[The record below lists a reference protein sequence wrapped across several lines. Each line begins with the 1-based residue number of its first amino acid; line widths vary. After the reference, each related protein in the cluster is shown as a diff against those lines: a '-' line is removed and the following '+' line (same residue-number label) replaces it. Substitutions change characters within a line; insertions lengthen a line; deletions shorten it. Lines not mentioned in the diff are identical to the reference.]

1 MMRRCGAF
9 GLRAI
14 HGKAEFRQNGG
25 KAFAAMIE
33 QEQSQIDDSAFVK
46 ALIAPVQHAGRVI
59 MDFYQTDPSAETK
72 ADGSPV
78 TKADQAAEAILL
90 AEIAAL
96 APTIQII
103 SEENAASH
111 KFAAS
116 QEFFLVDPL
125 DGTKEFIKA
134 RGDGA
139 FTVNIGLIRNG
150 EPVMGIVFAPALDRL
165 FFGSLGNGAFE
176 ISGGICRQIH
186 VRMPPADGPV
196 AVASASHRDAQTNQW
211 LETRGITNSIAIG
224 SSLKFCLIAAGEAD
238 LYPRYGPTME
248 WDTAAGDAVLRAAG
262 GRVTA
267 EDGKPFFYGKAGYRN
282 QPFFAAGGG

>member
-1 MMRRCGAF
+1 MQRRGAF

-14 HGKAEFRQNGG
+14 HSKVRLRQNGG
-25 KAFAAMIE
+25 KEFAAMVG
-33 QEQSQIDDSAFVK
+33 QEQSQIDYSVLVE

-59 MDFYQTDPSAETK
+59 MEIYQSDLSAETK

-78 TKADQAAEAILL
+78 TKADRAAEAILL
-90 AEIAAL
+90 AEIATL
-96 APTIQII
+96 APSIQII

-111 KFAAS
+111 SLSAS
-116 QEFFLVDPL
+116 KEFFLVDPL

-134 RGDGA
+134 CGDGA
-139 FTVNIGLIRNG
+139 FTVNIGLIKNA

-176 ISGGICRQIH
+176 ISGGICRQIC
-186 VRMPPADGPV
+186 VRMPPAEGPV

-211 LETRGITNSIAIG
+211 LEKRGVTNSIAIG

-262 GRVTA
+262 GRVMA
-267 EDGKPFFYGKAGYRN
+267 EDGKPFPYGKAGYRN
-282 QPFFAAGGG
+282 EPFFAAGGG

>member
-1 MMRRCGAF
+1 M
-9 GLRAI
+9 
-14 HGKAEFRQNGG
+14 
-25 KAFAAMIE
+25 AMVG
-33 QEQSQIDDSAFVK
+33 QEQSQIDDSALVK
-46 ALIAPVQHAGRVI
+46 AMIAPVQHAGRVI

-90 AEIAAL
+90 PKIAAL
-96 APTIQII
+96 APLIQII

-111 KFAAS
+111 KFVAS

-186 VRMPPADGPV
+186 VRMPPADGLV

-211 LETRGITNSIAIG
+211 LEKRGITNSIAIG

-262 GRVTA
+262 GRVMA
-267 EDGKPFFYGKAGYRN
+267 EDGKPFPYGKAGYRN
-282 QPFFAAGGG
+282 EPFFAAGGG

>member
-1 MMRRCGAF
+1 
-9 GLRAI
+9 
-14 HGKAEFRQNGG
+14 
-25 KAFAAMIE
+25 MIE

-267 EDGKPFFYGKAGYRN
+267 EDGKPFAYGKTGYRN

>member
-1 MMRRCGAF
+1 MNYDLMIPVMRRLALQAGEKIMEIYGKDDFAVKLKSDDSPVTAADEKADALISE
-9 GLRAI
+9 GLRA
-14 HGKAEFRQNGG
+14 
-25 KAFAAMIE
+25 AFPDIMLVTEE
-33 QEQSQIDDSAFVK
+33 Q
-46 ALIAPVQHAGRVI
+46 L
-59 MDFYQTDPSAETK
+59 ETHTFTN
-72 ADGSPV
+72 DM
-78 TKADQAAEAILL
+78 
-90 AEIAAL
+90 
-96 APTIQII
+96 
-103 SEENAASH
+103 
-111 KFAAS
+111 
-116 QEFFLVDPL
+116 FFIVDPL

-134 RGDGA
+134 CGDGA
-139 FTVNIGLIRNG
+139 FTVNIGLVRNG

-176 ISGGICRQIH
+176 VSGGICRQIR
-186 VRMPPADGPV
+186 VRMPPAEGPV

-211 LETRGITNSIAIG
+211 LEKRGITKSIAIG

-267 EDGKPFFYGKAGYRN
+267 EDGKPFPYGKAGYRN

>member
-1 MMRRCGAF
+1 MQRRVAF

-14 HGKAEFRQNGG
+14 HSKVRLRQNGG
-25 KAFAAMIE
+25 KEFAAMVG
-33 QEQSQIDDSAFVK
+33 QEQSQIDYSVLVE

-59 MDFYQTDPSAETK
+59 MEIYQSDLSAETK

-78 TKADQAAEAILL
+78 TKADRAAEAILL
-90 AEIAAL
+90 AEIATL
-96 APTIQII
+96 APSIQII

-111 KFAAS
+111 SLSAS
-116 QEFFLVDPL
+116 KEFFLVDPL

-134 RGDGA
+134 CGDGA
-139 FTVNIGLIRNG
+139 FTVNIGLIKNA

-176 ISGGICRQIH
+176 ISGGICRQIC
-186 VRMPPADGPV
+186 VRMPPAEGPV
-196 AVASASHRDAQTNQW
+196 AVASASHRDVQTNQW
-211 LETRGITNSIAIG
+211 LEKRGVTNSIAIG

-262 GRVTA
+262 GRVMA
-267 EDGKPFFYGKAGYRN
+267 EDGKPFPYGKAGYRN
-282 QPFFAAGGG
+282 EPFFAAGGG

>member
-1 MMRRCGAF
+1 MAKVGF
-9 GLRAI
+9 W
-14 HGKAEFRQNGG
+14 QNGG
-25 KAFAAMIE
+25 KAFAAMVG
-33 QEQSQIDDSAFVK
+33 QGKSQIDYNSLIK
-46 ALIAPVQHAGRVI
+46 GLIAPVQCAGTVI
-59 MDFYQTDPSAETK
+59 MDIYQSNPSAQTK

-78 TKADQAAEAILL
+78 TKADHAAEAILL
-90 AEIAAL
+90 PKIAAL
-96 APTIQII
+96 APLIQIV
-103 SEENAASH
+103 SEESADSHSLVASE
-111 KFAAS
+111 
-116 QEFFLVDPL
+116 EFFLVDPL
-125 DGTKEFIKA
+125 DGTKEFIKVL
-134 RGDGA
+134 GDGA
-139 FTVNIGLIRNG
+139 FTVNIGLIKNG

-165 FFGSLGNGAFE
+165 FFGSQGNGAFE
-176 ISGGICRQIH
+176 ISGGICKQIR

-211 LETRGITNSIAIG
+211 LEKRGITNTVAIG

-282 QPFFAAGGG
+282 QPFFAAGGD